1 MANTIHSRKNS
12 PKREG
17 RDGGRTHSAG
27 ELCGHGRLW
36 PGGFVGVFLAGY
48 VPGPAA
54 EFGSGSISSEKMRIF
69 LTAIPTGTAAA
80 LGGVV

>member
-1 MANTIHSRKNS
+1 MRGASFFC
-12 PKREG
+12 G
-17 RDGGRTHSAG
+17 GGRMS
-27 ELCGHGRLW
+27 RIVM
-36 PGGFVGVFLAGY
+36 PGGFVWVFLAGY

>member
-1 MANTIHSRKNS
+1 MSRIVM
-12 PKREG
+12 
-17 RDGGRTHSAG
+17 
-27 ELCGHGRLW
+27 
-36 PGGFVGVFLAGY
+36 PGGFVWVFLAGY